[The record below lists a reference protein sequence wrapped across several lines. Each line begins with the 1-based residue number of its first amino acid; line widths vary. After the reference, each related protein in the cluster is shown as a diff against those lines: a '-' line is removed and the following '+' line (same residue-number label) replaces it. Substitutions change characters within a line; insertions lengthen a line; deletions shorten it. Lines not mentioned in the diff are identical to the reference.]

1 MYKIY
6 KLSSIETSNVYV
18 GLTTNTLSRRISK
31 HKNDYK
37 RYLETNFHYLTS
49 FEICKYA
56 DVKIEL
62 IEETDDKTR
71 ERFHIE
77 NTENCINHD
86 IPTRTQKEYVK
97 ANEAKTKAYY
107 KEWCEKNREHLREYK
122 RKQVKEITCEC
133 GTVTTTKHLKRHMES
148 QKHLDLMNNVEKETK
163 EQRNAKYNARR
174 RLKVNCPECGMEM
187 SKASLSRHM
196 KKFHS

>member
-18 GLTTNTLSRRISK
+18 GLTTNTLSRRLAQ
-31 HKNDYK
+31 HKCDYK
-37 RYLETNFHYLTS
+37 RYIETNYHYLTS

-62 IEETDDKTR
+62 IEETDNKTR
-71 ERFHIE
+71 ERFHVE

-86 IPTRTQKEYVK
+86 IPTRSFDEYQETNKEYLLK
-97 ANEAKTKAYY
+97 KR
-107 KEWCEKNREHLREYK
+107 KEWREKNKDILREK
-122 RKQVKEITCEC
+122 ARARVKEVTCEC